1 VALPPGKLG
10 LPKVGETLAAVRN
23 PFGFLQKRR
32 ARYGNVFKTS
42 IAGRKVVILAGLEG
56 AEAFYDEENISRADA
71 HPFLI
76 TDMFGGV
83 NFEMF
88 DGPKHFALKSMA
100 LTAFDRPAI
109 AGYLPDMQRLIEST
123 LARLAKVPEFSGA
136 AELRGLAIEAI
147 CWNVMGIPPGE
158 DTAAITRDY
167 GVLLAG
173 VASMMPVKVPGTS
186 YGRAMVARDRL
197 LGRIRAVVAE
207 RRARPGADGLS
218 CMLTA
223 EPVAGRTYTDD
234 EAVMEVHHIVIA
246 GFIAYALMGEVVR
259 RLAEQPDLR
268 NRCVAEIEELAP
280 SGPLTMEAL
289 DGLKTSTNVVFE
301 TKRVV
306 PIVPFAFGKARRLF
320 TCGDYEVT
328 EGWRVYLALYLNNL
342 DPAIYPD
349 PGRFDP
355 DRFAP
360 ERAEHLSHPMAF
372 IPQGAEPPTG
382 HRCLGLDYSTYLV
395 LAFLAILVRG
405 YEWEVPPQD
414 LDYDWTKRPPEPRSG
429 LRVRLRAK

>member
-1 VALPPGKLG
+1 L
-10 LPKVGETLAAVRN
+10 VGETLAAVRD

-42 IAGRKVVILAGLEG
+42 IAGRKVVILSGIEG

-88 DGPKHFALKSMA
+88 DGPKHFALKSIA

-109 AGYLPDMQRLIEST
+109 AGYLPDMQRLIESS
-123 LARLAKVPEFSGA
+123 LSPLAKGPEFSA
-136 AELRGLAIEAI
+136 TAELRGLAIEAI

-167 GVLLAG
+167 GVLLAA
-173 VASMMPVKVPGTS
+173 VASRMPMQVPGTP
-186 YGRAMVARDRL
+186 YNRAMAARDRL
-197 LGRIRAVVAE
+197 LGRIRAVVAD
-207 RRARPGADGLS
+207 RRARPGSDGLS
-218 CMLTA
+218 RMLTA
-223 EPVAGRTYTDD
+223 EPVAGRTYTDE
-234 EAVMEVHHIVIA
+234 EAAMEVHHIVIA
-246 GFIAYALMGEVVR
+246 GFIAYALMAEVIR

-268 NRCVAEIEELAP
+268 NRCAAEIEELAP
-280 SGPLTMEAL
+280 SGPLTLEAL

-301 TKRVV
+301 TKRLV
-306 PIVPFAFGKARRLF
+306 PIVPLAFGKARRSF
-320 TCGDYEVT
+320 TCGGYDVP

-349 PGRFDP
+349 PWRFDP

-405 YEWEVPPQD
+405 YEWEAPPQE
-414 LDYDWTKRPPEPRSG
+414 LGYDWTKRPPEPRSG
-429 LRVRLRAK
+429 LRVRLHPK